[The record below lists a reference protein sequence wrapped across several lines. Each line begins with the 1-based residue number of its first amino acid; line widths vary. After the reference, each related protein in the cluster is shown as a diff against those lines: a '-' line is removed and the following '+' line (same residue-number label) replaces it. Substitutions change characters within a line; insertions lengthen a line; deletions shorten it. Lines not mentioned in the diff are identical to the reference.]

1 MATAAEVL
9 VVDREDDTVIV
20 RMNRPQALN
29 ACNVALWQKLRDT
42 FENLRQDRAVRA
54 IVLTG
59 TGRAFSVGAD
69 LKETAWTG
77 ETTAESQVRIE
88 RHQQDLARLILAIPA
103 PVIAAINGYALGGGL
118 EMALACDLRLASET
132 AKLGF
137 PESHVG
143 SFITGGA
150 SILLPRLVGLA
161 AAKNMLF
168 TARHLSAAEAH
179 GIGLVDEVV
188 PDGELM
194 KRAVSLCR
202 EIGRNAPLSV
212 RAAKSTLNRLIIGDI
227 EAALAS
233 ETLTLLSLYGTEDHR
248 EGSTAFVERRE
259 PVFRGR

>member
-1 MATAAEVL
+1 MQPQTVL
-9 VVDREDDTVIV
+9 VERDGGIATV

-29 ACNVALWQKLRDT
+29 ACNTVLWRELREA
-42 FENLRQDRAVRA
+42 FEALRQDRTVRA
-54 IVLTG
+54 IILTG

-69 LKETAWTG
+69 LKETAWNN
-77 ETTAESQVRIE
+77 ETAAESHLRIE
-88 RHQQDLARLILAIPA
+88 RHQQDLARLLLSV
-103 PVIAAINGYALGGGL
+103 PVPVVAAINGYALGGGL
-118 EMALACDLRLASET
+118 EMALACDLRLAAAT

-137 PESHVG
+137 PESRVG

-168 TARHLSAAEAH
+168 TARHLDAGEAQ

-188 PDGELM
+188 PPDGLM
-194 KRAVSLCR
+194 ERAVSLCR
-202 EIGRNAPLSV
+202 EIARNAPLSI
-212 RAAKSTLNRLIIGDI
+212 RAAKSTLNRLVLGDI
-227 EAALAS
+227 ETALAT

-248 EGSTAFVERRE
+248 EGSSAFSQRRD

>member
-1 MATAAEVL
+1 MQQAAEVL
-9 VVDREDDTVIV
+9 VVDREGDIVVV

-29 ACNVALWQKLRDT
+29 ACNVALWRGLRDT
-42 FENLRQDRAVRA
+42 FESLRRDQEVRA

-77 ETTAESQVRIE
+77 ETSAESHVRIE

-103 PVIAAINGYALGGGL
+103 PVVAAINGYALGGGL

-137 PESHVG
+137 PESRVG

-150 SILLPRLVGLA
+150 SILLPRLVGLS

-168 TARHLSAAEAH
+168 TARHLPAEEARS
-179 GIGLVDEVV
+179 IGLVDEVI
-188 PDGELM
+188 PEGELM
-194 KRAVSLCR
+194 DRAISLCR

-227 EAALAS
+227 ETALAT

-248 EGSTAFVERRE
+248 EGSTAFGERRD

>member
-1 MATAAEVL
+1 MASIAEVL
-9 VVDREDDTVIV
+9 AVARDGDTVIV
-20 RMNRPQALN
+20 RMNRPQSLN
-29 ACNVALWQKLRDT
+29 ACNVAMWRGLRDT
-42 FENLRQDRAVRA
+42 FESLRQDQTVRA
-54 IVLTG
+54 IILTG

-77 ETTAESQVRIE
+77 ETSAESQIRIE
-88 RHQQDLARLILAIPA
+88 RHQQDLARLILSTPA
-103 PVIAAINGYALGGGL
+103 PVVAAINGYALGGGL
-118 EMALACDLRLASET
+118 EMALACDLRLASQT

-137 PESHVG
+137 PESRVG

-168 TARHLSAAEAH
+168 TARHLPAAEAH
-179 GIGLVDEVV
+179 SIGLVDEVV
-188 PDGELM
+188 PDGDLM
-194 KRAVSLCR
+194 DRAISLCR

-227 EAALAS
+227 ETALAS